1 MQLVIF
7 GKKISV
13 YDPNLYQIYEMKK
26 DLPIGTATCA
36 KIQTQMISMGWHW

>member
-36 KIQTQMISMGWHW
+36 KIQTQMISMG